1 MFETF
6 FDQLE
11 LYGKDNLKVTDD
23 KENEENLQLIS
34 LYTNLLIQYLVGLNH
49 NLERIITEKQLRRLA
64 KAIIMNKLVI
74 DSTFPFVGVYFY
86 LYLSY
91 DIDTGRLTH
100 MTVYDDLLISNK
112 DDKYVSKIIG
122 TYEYYNKEIL
132 YILNPDDNTSIDIR
146 NWTDPFVCINAYALS
161 KDGKYLALLTAD
173 SLIKDEYVIT
183 YDNTGIIIID
193 LEQKKVLVQD

>member
-1 MFETF
+1 
-6 FDQLE
+6 
-11 LYGKDNLKVTDD
+11 
-23 KENEENLQLIS
+23 
-34 LYTNLLIQYLVGLNH
+34 
-49 NLERIITEKQLRRLA
+49 
-64 KAIIMNKLVI
+64 
-74 DSTFPFVGVYFY
+74 
-86 LYLSY
+86 
-91 DIDTGRLTH
+91 

-132 YILNPDDNTSIDIR
+132 YIQNPDDNTSIDIR

-193 LEQKKVLVQD
+193 LEQRKVSVQDELILSYGSLSFLDDNTLVVNNQKTMIYIDVPSVK